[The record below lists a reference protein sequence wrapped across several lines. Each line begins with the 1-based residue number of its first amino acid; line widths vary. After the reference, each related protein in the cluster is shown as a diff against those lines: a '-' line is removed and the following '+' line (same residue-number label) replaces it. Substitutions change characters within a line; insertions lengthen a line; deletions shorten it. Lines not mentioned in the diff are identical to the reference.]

1 MYSKTHSQ
9 PFTRTYYSE
18 ICSDS
23 RDGRDAPMPQ
33 APAWLLAGEDDENV
47 SDHPHICRGID

>member
-23 RDGRDAPMPQ
+23 RDGRDAPAPQ